1 MFSDVIGHKDV
12 LERLKN
18 ALRSGRIANAYIF
31 AGPAE
36 VGKELVAIN
45 FAKALNCLSN
55 EERGEDSCDKC
66 ISCRKIDDGN
76 HADVMVIR
84 PEGARLKIGQMRS
97 LQRKGSYRAMEGSY
111 KVYIIAEAEKMTA
124 EAANSMLKTLEEPLG
139 VMVLILLT
147 TVYNALLPTIRSRC
161 QSLKFS
167 LVPMSLMRD
176 ELIRRFGLSESQ
188 AKWVA
193 LRSRGRVGS
202 ALKLLRMDK
211 QDADEEILTSFL
223 GSTSKN
229 ERTLLNIFRKAESL
243 GKKQDSID
251 SLLSWYR
258 DLLLVKQGCPQNL
271 LIHSDRK
278 DDLEKIAKH
287 YSDLQIEKLIRT
299 TLRIQNLMQK
309 NINPTLALEVMMLHS
324 SGALS
329 TRL

>member
-31 AGPAE
+31 SGPAE

-55 EERGEDSCDKC
+55 ERGEDSCGKC

-84 PEGARLKIGQMRS
+84 PEGVRLKIDQMRS
-97 LQRKGSYRAMEGSY
+97 LQRQGSYRAMEGNY

-139 VMVLILLT
+139 AMVLILLT

-176 ELIRRFGLSESQ
+176 ELIRRFELSESQ

-193 LRSRGRVGS
+193 LCSRGRVGS

-211 QDADEEILTSFL
+211 EDADEEILTSFL
-223 GSTSKN
+223 GSEK
-229 ERTLLNIFRKAESL
+229 TLLNIFRKAESL
-243 GKKQDSID
+243 GKRQDSID

-258 DLLLVKQGCPQNL
+258 DLLLVKQGCPQDL

-299 TLRIQNLMQK
+299 TLRIQNLMQH